1 MTEPANSPA
10 TVGDRSMW
18 PTFVAGPPALA
29 DRPVFAPPAPSTPPV
44 ASRPEHDAARPRRR
58 RGVAIVAAALL
69 AGTAGGYVAGSLA
82 SGDSTAAPPI
92 AGQPVSLEPGAGAL
106 EVASVVAAVEPS
118 VVSVETRIV
127 ERRGPFAAEGTGAG
141 TGIVF
146 DDAGHILTNAHV
158 VEGANEVA
166 VTVAGESVARS
177 ASVLAADAS
186 NDIAVLLVDDPTGLV
201 PARLGSSA
209 DVGVGDDVVAIGNAL
224 ALEGGLTVT
233 RGIVSAIDRNIDT
246 RRGTIDGLLQTDA
259 AISSGNSG
267 GPLANAAGEVIGI
280 NTAVA
285 TSGGGVSASNIG
297 FAIPIDTAVRIAQG
311 LI

>member
-1 MTEPANSPA
+1 
-10 TVGDRSMW
+10 
-18 PTFVAGPPALA
+18 
-29 DRPVFAPPAPSTPPV
+29 
-44 ASRPEHDAARPRRR
+44 
-58 RGVAIVAAALL
+58 VAIVAAALL